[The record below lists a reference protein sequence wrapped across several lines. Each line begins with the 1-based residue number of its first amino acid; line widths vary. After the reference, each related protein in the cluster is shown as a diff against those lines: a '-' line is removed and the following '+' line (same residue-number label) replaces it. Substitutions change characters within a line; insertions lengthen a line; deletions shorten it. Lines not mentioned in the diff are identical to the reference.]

1 MPISIRG
8 QSIDAAVR
16 NPEDMRR
23 LLVGV
28 AHKLA
33 LYDGRLNAREA
44 LALIRKARIA
54 NGE

>member
-33 LYDGRLNAREA
+33 LYDGRLDGKTA
-44 LALIRKARIA
+44 LRLVADGTRC
-54 NGE
+54 